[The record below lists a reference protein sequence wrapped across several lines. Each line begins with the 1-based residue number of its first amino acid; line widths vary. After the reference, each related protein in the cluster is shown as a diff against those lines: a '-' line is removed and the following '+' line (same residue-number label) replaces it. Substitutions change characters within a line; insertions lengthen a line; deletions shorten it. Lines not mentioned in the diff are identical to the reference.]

1 MSGQAAIADE
11 SRFEPAP
18 SVVSRVVGSDLVL
31 VDLDA
36 EQFHSL
42 NPVGALIWGGLS
54 DGGSV
59 RSVLSS
65 VTSEFEIDEVTAR
78 ADLVELV
85 ESLLALGLLVPA
97 ERSGPA

>member
-1 MSGQAAIADE
+1 MSDQAAIVDE

-31 VDLDA
+31 VDLDS

-54 DGGSV
+54 EGGSI

-65 VTSEFEIDEVTAR
+65 VTSGFEIDEATAR

-85 ESLLALGLLVPA
+85 EGLLALGLLVPA
-97 ERSGPA
+97 GGPGPT

>member
-1 MSGQAAIADE
+1 MSGQGAINDE
-11 SRFEPAP
+11 ARFEPAP
-18 SVVSRVVGSDLVL
+18 SVVSREVGSDLVL

-42 NPVGALIWGGLS
+42 NPVGAVIWGGLS
-54 DGGSV
+54 DGGSI
-59 RSVLSS
+59 RSVLST
-65 VTSEFEIDEVTAR
+65 VTSGFEIDEATAR

-97 ERSGPA
+97 GSSGPT